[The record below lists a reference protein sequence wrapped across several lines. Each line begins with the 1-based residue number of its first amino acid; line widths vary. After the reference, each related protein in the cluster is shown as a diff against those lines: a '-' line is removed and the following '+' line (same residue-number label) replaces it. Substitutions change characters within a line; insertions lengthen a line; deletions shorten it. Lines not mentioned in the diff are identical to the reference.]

1 MPRIERLTGCL
12 IGQCLGDA
20 LGFPIEG
27 WDGDACREFVD
38 TKISKWFQGKV
49 PPVNDWNGQYTDD
62 SQLARELL
70 ESLVEQGGFA
80 PKDYAGRIARI
91 FRENKIVGRGL
102 ACDDAARR
110 LIEGVGWREAG
121 CDPPAAGNGTAMRA
135 APVGMFYYD
144 DPAKMIQIAH
154 EQGWITHHDP
164 RCSAGSVAIAGGT
177 ALALTGEKIDT
188 DEYANQVAAWM
199 DGYHKTFADYVR
211 RLPEWVELSP
221 SEAVTEI
228 AHAGEK
234 PGYVSGWPGISPYVI
249 PSVLWSLY
257 AFLKYPDS
265 YFDAIAVALA
275 VGGDVDTTA
284 AMTGALSGAYL
295 GIDGMPRHLAEMVND
310 DEEWGYRELARLA
323 EKCREI
329 TSQV

>member
-1 MPRIERLTGCL
+1 MPRIEQLTGCL

-20 LGFPIEG
+20 LGLPIEG
-27 WDGDACREFVD
+27 WDADACREFVD
-38 TKISKWFQGKV
+38 ANISKWFKGQK
-49 PPVNDWNGQYTDD
+49 PHPDDWNGQYTDD

-70 ESLVEQGGFA
+70 ESLVEHGGFD
-80 PKDYAGRIARI
+80 PEDYAARIARI
-91 FRENKIVGRGL
+91 FRESRIVGRGL
-102 ACDDAARR
+102 ACDEAARR

-135 APVGMFYYD
+135 APVGMFSYND
-144 DPAKMIQIAH
+144 HEKMIQIAH

-164 RCSAGSVAIAGGT
+164 RCSAGSIAIAGGT
-177 ALALTGEKIDT
+177 ALALSAEKIDA
-188 DEYANQVAAWM
+188 EKYANQLAEWM
-199 DGYHKTFADYVR
+199 DRYHKVFAGYVR
-211 RLPEWVELSP
+211 RLPEWIELSP
-221 SEAVTEI
+221 SEAVVEI

-257 AFLKYPDS
+257 AFLKHPDS
-265 YFDAIAVALA
+265 YFDAIAVSLA

-295 GIDGMPRHLAEMVND
+295 GIDALPGALAKMVND
-310 DEEWGYRELARLA
+310 DEEWGHSDLVKLA
-323 EKCREI
+323 ERCREAARP
-329 TSQV
+329 S